1 MPNNRDEQNQLPPR
15 FEKMGKK
22 GGQNWV
28 MGRGDSMILK
38 FDVLRLASGQGLQG
52 VCNIDR
58 VQLGVTQKIFKK
70 WYGEIRRI
78 IRV

>member
-28 MGRGDSMILK
+28 MGRGDSMILT
-38 FDVLRLASGQGLQG
+38 FDVPRLAIGQG
-52 VCNIDR
+52 VCNVDR
-58 VQLGVTQKIFKK
+58 V
-70 WYGEIRRI
+70 
-78 IRV
+78 